1 MNNFKAL
8 VEWLKQALTDKE
20 QFHLGYAAESSEFV
34 RFNHAKVRQ
43 AGQVQQASLTL
54 KLINDGRH
62 ADLGITLGGE
72 PALDRQRLA
81 AGLQQ
86 LRETLP
92 LLPHD
97 PYLLLNHNAWQS
109 QNEQARPLPELG
121 QVLGDISQ
129 AAHGVDLVGFYAA
142 GPISRGF
149 ASSDG
154 AFGWHQANSFNF
166 DFSLFHANGEAVKAS
181 YAGNEWNSAE
191 FARRFQQAREQ
202 LEFLGRPLHKL
213 APGEYRAYLAPAA
226 LEEIISIITWG
237 GFSAQAIASKSS
249 SLQRL
254 YAGEQAL
261 STLVTV
267 DEHISGSLS
276 PAFSSEGYPCSDV
289 TLINAGQGAGQLVN
303 SRSAAEYVLS
313 TN

>member
-1 MNNFKAL
+1 MKRKMHEKTIGSIGRFGHGTPDRL
-8 VEWLKQALTDKE
+8 RWRWRYDT
-20 QFHLGYAAESSEFV
+20 AACR
-34 RFNHAKVRQ
+34 RF
-43 AGQVQQASLTL
+43 G
-54 KLINDGRH
+54 
-62 ADLGITLGGE
+62 
-72 PALDRQRLA
+72 QRLA

-226 LEEIISIITWG
+226 LEEIISTEPLKLSFIVPLAPEVVLG
-237 GFSAQAIASKSS
+237 DYRAIRKPYEAPTVSDEEISEYLHRMQTS
-249 SLQRL
+249 
-254 YAGEQAL
+254 YA
-261 STLVTV
+261 T
-267 DEHISGSLS
+267 
-276 PAFSSEGYPCSDV
+276 
-289 TLINAGQGAGQLVN
+289 
-303 SRSAAEYVLS
+303 AEPVERDR
-313 TN
+313 